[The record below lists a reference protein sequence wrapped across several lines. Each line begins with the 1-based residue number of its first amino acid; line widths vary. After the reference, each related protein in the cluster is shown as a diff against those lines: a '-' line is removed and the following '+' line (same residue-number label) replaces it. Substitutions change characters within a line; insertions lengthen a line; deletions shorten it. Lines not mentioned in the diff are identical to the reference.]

1 MHAVYTIKENNS
13 IHKIMAE
20 YVANEELQKEEES
33 GGFNFATVWT
43 IVVLNW
49 KWIVLSTFIAL
60 GLAYAYL
67 RYKQPVYTSAMKVL
81 IKDEDGNKR
90 RSMGGQLNLEDMGI
104 ISNSNGF
111 ENELEILTS
120 TNVNSRVVKS
130 LKLYVSYFVEG
141 RFKKFELYQSNPIIV
156 DMPQHQLAVLKTPI
170 EIEMK
175 KADKGLH
182 VSGKVRVSGQSAPVT
197 FEHDITKLPGSI
209 NTPMGI
215 IIFQQN
221 PGTKWGDEKVYATIR
236 PIENAARMYRA
247 KLSAGATSKMT
258 TVARVSFTDTQVG
271 RSLDYL
277 NELLKC
283 YNEDANED
291 KNEVAMKTEE
301 FIKER
306 IDFIRGE
313 LDVTEGDLEQYKK
326 SNELINLTN
335 NATNALTSTTE
346 YQKQQ
351 VELET
356 QLNIINGLVN
366 YVNNP
371 ANAMQVVPANI
382 GLKDANLNS
391 LISKYNENVI
401 QRNRLLKS
409 SSEDN
414 PFVQRLTAELEEM
427 WPSIKMSLD
436 AIRSDIMTQKAS
448 ADAQYNMYN
457 SRISS
462 TPTQERALTNMSR
475 QQEIKANLYL
485 MLLQKREEN
494 YISLAST
501 AAKARIIDSPQ
512 LMGQVSPKGKIV
524 WIMAL
529 LLGIA
534 FPIGIIYLLKLL
546 RYRIEGHEEVEKLTK
561 INILA
566 DIPLAGKTVDG
577 EKSLVVRENTNN
589 TMEEAFRGLRTNL
602 RFILEG
608 DEKVILCTSCI
619 PGEGKTFICMNLAM
633 SLALMGKRVVVVGL
647 DIRKPRLVKLFGL
660 PSDKRG
666 ITTFLSGTEQTFEAL
681 DEQILH
687 GVINERLD
695 VLPAGVIPPNPGELI
710 SREQLDR
717 AVGLLR
723 ENYDYV
729 LLDTPPIGLVSDTLS
744 IGRVADMCLFVC
756 RADYSPRAN
765 FNLINGLNAENK
777 LPKIN
782 LVLNAIDMKK
792 KKYGYYYGSGK
803 YGRYGK
809 YGKYGKY
816 GYGYGRYGH
825 YGIYGHYGSQE
836 SKEHTEK

>member
-1 MHAVYTIKENNS
+1 
-13 IHKIMAE
+13 MAE

-33 GGFNFATVWT
+33 SAFSLSAIWT
-43 IVVLNW
+43 IVVLHW
-49 KWIVLSTFIAL
+49 QWIVLSTFIAL
-60 GLAYAYL
+60 CIAFCYL
-67 RYKQPVYTSAMKVL
+67 RYTQPVYTSAMKVL
-81 IKDEDGNKR
+81 IKDAEGNKR
-90 RSMGGQLNLEDMGI
+90 AMGGQMNLEQMGL

-111 ENELEILTS
+111 DNELEILSS

-130 LKLYVSYFVEG
+130 LKLYVSYAIEG
-141 RFKKFELYQSNPIIV
+141 RIKKIEQYQSNPIIV
-156 DMPQHQLAVLKTPI
+156 DMPQHQLSVLRTPI
-170 EIEMK
+170 EIEMA
-175 KADKGLH
+175 KAGKGLH
-182 VSGKVRVSGQSAPVT
+182 VTGKVKLPEQKEPVT
-197 FEHDITKLPGSI
+197 FERDITKLPGSI
-209 NTPMGI
+209 NTPMGV

-221 PGTKWGDEKVYATIR
+221 PGTKWKDEKLYATIL
-236 PIENAARMYRA
+236 PIEIAARIYRA
-247 KLSAGATSKMT
+247 KLAAGATSKFT
-258 TVARVSFTDTQVG
+258 TVAQITFTDTQVG

-283 YNEDANED
+283 YNDDANED

-335 NATNALTSTTE
+335 NATTALSSSTE

-366 YVNNP
+366 YVSNP
-371 ANAMQVVPANI
+371 ANAMQVIPANI

-391 LISKYNENVI
+391 LIGKYNDAVL

-414 PFVQRLTAELEEM
+414 PFVQRLTSQLEEM

-436 AIRSDIMTQKAS
+436 AIRSDVMTQKSS
-448 ADAQYNMYN
+448 ADRQYSMYS

-512 LMGQVSPKGKIV
+512 FMGQVAPKSKII
-524 WIMAL
+524 WLIAL
-529 LLGIA
+529 ILGIGL
-534 FPIGIIYLLKLL
+534 PIGIFFLLNLL
-546 RYRIEGHEEVEKLTK
+546 RYRIEGREDIEKLTK

-577 EKSLVVRENTNN
+577 EKALVVRENTNN
-589 TMEEAFRGLRTNL
+589 AMEEAFRGLRTNL

-608 DEKVILCTSCI
+608 NENVILCTSCI
-619 PGEGKTFICMNLAM
+619 PGEGKTFVSTNLAM
-633 SLALMGKRVVVVGL
+633 SLALMGKKVIVVGL
-647 DIRKPRLVKLFGL
+647 DIRKPRLVKLFGI
-660 PSDKRG
+660 PADKKG
-666 ITTFLSGTEQTFEAL
+666 ITTFLSGSDMSYGAL
-681 DEQILH
+681 ESQIVH
-687 GVINERLD
+687 GVINENLD
-695 VLPAGVIPPNPGELI
+695 VLPAGIIPPNPGELI

-717 AVGLLR
+717 AVELLK
-723 ENYDYV
+723 EHYDYV

-744 IGRVADMCLFVC
+744 VARVADMCLFVC
-756 RADYSPRAN
+756 RADYSPRNN
-765 FNLINGLNAENK
+765 FNLINSFKDEEK

-782 LVLNAIDMKK
+782 LVLNGVDLKK
-792 KKYGYYYGSGK
+792 KKYGYYYG
-803 YGRYGK
+803 YGK
-809 YGKYGKY
+809 YGKYSKY

-825 YGIYGHYGSQE
+825 YGVYGHYGNKT

>member
-1 MHAVYTIKENNS
+1 
-13 IHKIMAE
+13 MAE

-33 GGFNFATVWT
+33 SAFSLSAIWT
-43 IVVLNW
+43 IVVLHW
-49 KWIVLSTFIAL
+49 QWIVLSTFIAL
-60 GLAYAYL
+60 CIAFCYL
-67 RYKQPVYTSAMKVL
+67 RYTQPVYTSAMKVL
-81 IKDEDGNKR
+81 IKDADGNKR
-90 RSMGGQLNLEDMGI
+90 AMGGQMNLEQMGL

-111 ENELEILTS
+111 DNELEILSS

-130 LKLYVSYFVEG
+130 LKLYVSYAIEG
-141 RFKKFELYQSNPIIV
+141 RIKKMEQYQSNPIIV
-156 DMPQHQLAVLKTPI
+156 DMPQHQLSVLRTPI
-170 EIEMK
+170 DIEME
-175 KADKGLH
+175 KAGKGLH
-182 VSGKVRVSGQSAPVT
+182 VTGKVKLPGQKEPVT
-197 FEHDITKLPGSI
+197 FERDITKLPGSI
-209 NTPMGI
+209 NTPMGV

-221 PGTKWGDEKVYATIR
+221 PGTKWKDEKLYATIL
-236 PIENAARMYRA
+236 PIETAARIYRA
-247 KLSAGATSKMT
+247 KLGAGATSKFT
-258 TVARVSFTDTQVG
+258 TVAQISFTDTQVG

-283 YNEDANED
+283 YNDDANED

-335 NATNALTSTTE
+335 NATTALSSSTE

-366 YVNNP
+366 YVSNP
-371 ANAMQVVPANI
+371 ANAMQVIPANI

-391 LISKYNENVI
+391 LIGKYNDAVL

-414 PFVQRLTAELEEM
+414 PFVQRLTSQLEEM

-436 AIRSDIMTQKAS
+436 AIRSDVMTQKSS
-448 ADAQYNMYN
+448 ADRQYSMYS

-501 AAKARIIDSPQ
+501 AAKARVIDSPQ
-512 LMGQVSPKGKIV
+512 YMGQVAPKSKII
-524 WIMAL
+524 WLIAL
-529 LLGIA
+529 ILGIGI
-534 FPIGIIYLLKLL
+534 PIGIFFLLNLL
-546 RYRIEGHEEVEKLTK
+546 RYRIEGREDVEKLTK
-561 INILA
+561 ISILA

-577 EKSLVVRENTNN
+577 EKALVVRENTNN
-589 TMEEAFRGLRTNL
+589 AMEEAFRGLRTNL

-608 DEKVILCTSCI
+608 DENVILCTSCI
-619 PGEGKTFICMNLAM
+619 PGEGKTFVSTNLAM
-633 SLALMGKRVVVVGL
+633 SLALMGKKVIVVGL
-647 DIRKPRLVKLFGL
+647 DIRKPRLVKLFGI

-666 ITTFLSGTEQTFEAL
+666 ITTFLSGDDMSYGAL
-681 DEQILH
+681 ESQIVH
-687 GVINERLD
+687 GVINKNLD
-695 VLPAGVIPPNPGELI
+695 VLPAGIIPPNPGELI
-710 SREQLDR
+710 SREQLDK
-717 AVGLLR
+717 AVELLK
-723 ENYDYV
+723 EHYDYV

-744 IGRVADMCLFVC
+744 VGRVADMCLFVC
-756 RADYSPRAN
+756 RADYSPRNN
-765 FNLINGLNAENK
+765 FSLINSLSDENK
-777 LPKIN
+777 LPKVN
-782 LVLNAIDMKK
+782 LVLNAVDMRK
-792 KKYGYYYGSGK
+792 KKYGYYYG
-803 YGRYGK
+803 YGK

-825 YGIYGHYGSQE
+825 YGIYGKYGEHSA
-836 SKEHTEK
+836 KEHTEK